1 MKRFWKLLT
10 VALLICAMGLTALPI
25 SAQNDAVD
33 SLVVLGDSI
42 STGYGLN
49 GELYTRASYSNLVA
63 SALGLSAGNGYINY
77 AVDGY
82 TSAQILQKAKDNQAT
97 VTAAD
102 LIIMTNGGNDVLSKM
117 LMIAMK
123 AAGVDSLNLTQIA
136 IALAQMTT
144 EEASARLY
152 SAENVN
158 TIATALVNYKTNLTL
173 LLEYLKTA
181 APDTRVLV
189 LTQYN
194 PLSGLTMFGMLD
206 SYAETVIGQ
215 MNDIMNE
222 VVTAAGYE
230 IVDTHAVMVGQ
241 GAVMS
246 NIMSA
251 DIHPNA
257 LGHAKMAEMVKNY
270 LGLVEPAE
278 TEPEQTTT
286 AEPAETTAEPDET
299 TPVPVETTAEQIATT
314 AEPEETTT
322 EPLVTTAEPAE
333 TTTAPAAAATTTP
346 GTSATTTPA
355 VATTPA
361 ATTTADEP
369 ATTAGTSA
377 PETEPD
383 PTTDTTATESEPP
396 AVTSGNTEQP
406 PAVEEKSAAPAV
418 IVGGALIGV
427 GVIALIVAVCVR
439 KKH

>member
-1 MKRFWKLLT
+1 M
-10 VALLICAMGLTALPI
+10 LICAVCLTALPVW
-25 SAQNDAVD
+25 AQNDAVD

-63 SALGLSAGNGYINY
+63 SALGLSAGNGYTNY

-97 VTAAD
+97 VAAAD

-136 IALAQMTT
+136 IALAQMSA

-158 TIATALVNYKTNLTL
+158 TIATALVNYKTNLTM

-257 LGHAKMAEMVKNY
+257 LGHAKMAKMVKTY
-270 LGLVEPAE
+270 LGIGVS
-278 TEPEQTTT
+278 
-286 AEPAETTAEPDET
+286 ETTQPDE
-299 TPVPVETTAEQIATT
+299 TT
-314 AEPEETTT
+314 AEPEETTA
-322 EPLVTTAEPAE
+322 EPDDTTPVPDETTTKPAE
-333 TTTAPAAAATTTP
+333 TTAIPEETSTAPVVTTTVPAATT
-346 GTSATTTPA
+346 
-355 VATTPA
+355 TTPA
-361 ATTTADEP
+361 ATTTAVPAATTTPAAVTTTAEPVTTTGVPVNETEPAPDSTPATETTEPASDTTSGTTSNTVTPVTDAEP
-369 ATTAGTSA
+369 ATA
-377 PETEPD
+377 PLTL
-383 PTTDTTATESEPP
+383 
-396 AVTSGNTEQP
+396 
-406 PAVEEKSAAPAV
+406 
-418 IVGGALIGV
+418 IIGGSLIGV
-427 GVIALIVAVCVR
+427 GVIALVVALLIR
-439 KKH
+439 KRH